1 MLYCIHNLL
10 YIGVD
15 MEPNNAGVYEQMKD
29 TFDNGNL
36 VGDAMLKCLTLVENS
51 ASIFFDKVVNTS
63 SLSLLPKSFTM
74 FHL

>member
-1 MLYCIHNLL
+1 
-10 YIGVD
+10 

-51 ASIFFDKVVNTS
+51 ASDIFDKEVKTS
-63 SLSLLPKSFTM
+63 SPSLFSKIFTM
-74 FHL
+74 FHVP